1 MIGVLATPI
10 SEELKNVRQPDKR
23 KDIQG
28 KLQRSY
34 SKAIN
39 IDISI
44 IYINAKQFYNA
55 SSQACVHVRFT
66 TTCWLA
72 LPAASRLLQLAKVT

>member
-34 SKAIN
+34 MYFKAISV
-39 IDISI
+39 DISI
-44 IYINAKQFYNA
+44 YLYTFSMQNNFITQVAKLVYM
-55 SSQACVHVRFT
+55 
-66 TTCWLA
+66 
-72 LPAASRLLQLAKVT
+72 